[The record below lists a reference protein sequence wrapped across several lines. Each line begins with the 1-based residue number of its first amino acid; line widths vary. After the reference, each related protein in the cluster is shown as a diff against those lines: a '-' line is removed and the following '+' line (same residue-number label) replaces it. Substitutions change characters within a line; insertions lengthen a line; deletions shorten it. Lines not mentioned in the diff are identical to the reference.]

1 MDSLEDE
8 IPWGY
13 PLFKRSYHYI
23 KVFVPIGV
31 LGK

>member
-8 IPWGY
+8 IPLGY
-13 PLFKRSYHYI
+13 PLLKRSYQDI